1 MGKELVISGKIIK
14 GQLVKIEVKTT
25 DKQQIGE
32 SKMVKTKDQ
41 EPKKPVLSAIGV
53 AFRLIGPDK
62 PKEIQVRPG
71 VKKWVR

>member
-1 MGKELVISGKIIK
+1 
-14 GQLVKIEVKTT
+14 
-25 DKQQIGE
+25 
-32 SKMVKTKDQ
+32 MVKTKDQ